1 MPYFPSFR
9 LYIEDADDL
18 CDKITR
24 VETAINAL
32 IDLLATSALEDDVK
46 EYRLDDGQTT
56 IRVAKRSVAEIE
68 RSINGLE
75 RVKQIYVNRLN
86 GRVTRLV
93 DHETTRWLNTVV

>member
-1 MPYFPSFR
+1 MAYYPSFR
-9 LYIEDADDL
+9 VYIEDADEM

-24 VETAINAL
+24 IDAAINAL
-32 IDLLATSALEDDVK
+32 IDLLASAALEDDVK

-56 IRVAKRSVAEIE
+56 IRVQKRSVEDIQ

-75 RVKQIYVNRLN
+75 QAKQIYVNRIN

-93 DHETTRWLNTVV
+93 NHEDTRWLNCLV